1 MNAATER
8 FVTAVAP
15 RGLHP
20 EIRFFDE
27 TTHTAA
33 QAAAAIGC
41 DVAAIVKSLVFVAD
55 DQPLLVL
62 VSGPRRVDTDALGA
76 RLGATIGKADAAMV
90 KSATGFSIGGVP
102 PFGHPKPLR
111 TVVDEGLLELDELWA
126 AAGSANSVFPITP
139 TRLVELSA
147 AQVLRVD

>member
-15 RGLHP
+15 QGLHP

-41 DVAAIVKSLVFVAD
+41 DVASIVKSLVFVAD

-76 RLGATIGKADAAMV
+76 RLGATIGKADAALV
-90 KSATGFSIGGVP
+90 KSTTGFSIGGVP

-139 TRLVELSA
+139 SRLVELSA